1 MFVWLGLCARAPVG
15 GDVGAGAVDGTAICV
30 LLLHAQPCTAARRP
44 RQRGRHGRV
53 CERQRRRAQR
63 GAARRRAPRGGHAML
78 EQETHSHSPGST
90 GGLKSAMPTTCGKA
104 ASVLRGFPRKQ
115 LLPVI
120 QPESSHTKT
129 YLGDREN
136 SHSFVPFSWFFFQ
149 IHQKIKKLEKKRE
162 IMKNFIFIYHLSLQ
176 ISPSQNFAPAAST
189 IGQLVPP
196 CPRVGVGDVAWMPA
210 GAGSPSALE

>member
-104 ASVLRGFPRKQ
+104 ASVPVLRGFPRKQ

-136 SHSFVPFSWFFFQ
+136 SHSFVPFSWFLFPDPSKN
-149 IHQKIKKLEKKRE
+149 QKAGKKKRNHE
-162 IMKNFIFIYHLSLQ
+162 EFYFYLSPF
-176 ISPSQNFAPAAST
+176 PSQKQKRLPSNFSLAKLCACRLNHRA
-189 IGQLVPP
+189 
-196 CPRVGVGDVAWMPA
+196 A
-210 GAGSPSALE
+210 GATMPPRWCG